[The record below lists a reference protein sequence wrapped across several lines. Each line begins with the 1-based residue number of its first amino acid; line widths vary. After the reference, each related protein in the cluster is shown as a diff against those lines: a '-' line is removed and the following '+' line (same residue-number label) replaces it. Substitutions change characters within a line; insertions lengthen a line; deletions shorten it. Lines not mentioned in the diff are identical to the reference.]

1 MAFDPDYVPDE
12 TDWRILDELQR
23 DGRISFTELGR
34 RVAMS
39 SPAVT
44 ERVRRLEE
52 VGIIR
57 GYRAVVDPARIG
69 RPIVALIRVRMG
81 IGHGYGEFDEQLRA
95 RPEVLEAHHVTGDDC
110 YLVKVAVASM
120 SELAGIVALLAGW
133 GQTTTSLVFSTPI
146 DQVPLAPAASAPERG
161 FGGPRRLAS

>member
-1 MAFDPDYVPDE
+1 MAFDPYYSPDE

-23 DGRISFTELGR
+23 DGRLSFSELGR

-52 VGIIR
+52 VGVIT
-57 GYRAVVDPARIG
+57 GYRAVLDPARVG
-69 RPIVALIRVRMG
+69 RPIQAIVRVRMTPG
-81 IGHGYGEFDEQLRA
+81 RGYDAFDGRLAERK
-95 RPEVLEAHHVTGDDC
+95 EVLEAHHVTGDDC
-110 YLVKVAVASM
+110 YLVKVAVPSM
-120 SELAGIVALLAGW
+120 ADLESVVAFLADW
-133 GQTTTSLVFSTPI
+133 GATTTSLIFSTPI
-146 DQVPLAPAASAPERG
+146 DGVVLGAPESAPGEG